1 MPRRSETSNTVLATW
16 GKVEL
21 ETLDNDS
28 VRLLA
33 EGKSPKKG
41 LLIDFIGNFTRS
53 AQEGLPIYRILGG
66 AGFVWVASFDQKGR
80 GALRFAAVD
89 ASASQPGLVATQPQ
103 NASQDDDQQP
113 SQIQS
118 ELASAI
124 RGKRDAE
131 ATVARLQTEL
141 STALEAKV
149 EAELAAQKAR
159 TYAEIARN
167 ELALAI
173 DDANAAKE
181 EVDTFKASD
190 GTFAS
195 YVVNIIIISTS
206 ATALLLLIVWT
217 IFRMLGASP
226 RPAEG
231 AGTVDTGLSVR
242 KEPRLPAASTSS
254 TKAQPSIDQYLVNQ
268 LARALA
274 VHDLTSGR
282 GKASLDANC
291 DQGTIELQEPT
302 PENMSGEGDSIPSKQ
317 LSESSMLLFWP
328 REDNREELPS
338 IVGKI
343 PHGGEVEE
351 TDCTRG
357 EFHAPR
363 RHLEDVRSAASPRF
377 PVIAVIHS
385 FMVHGADSVGHLRS
399 STSAPIAA
407 RAVPRVLTRS
417 ERAGPLP
424 PTLHAIADEVIE

>member
-1 MPRRSETSNTVLATW
+1 MVLTNHIQGVMA
-16 GKVEL
+16 
-21 ETLDNDS
+21 
-28 VRLLA
+28 
-33 EGKSPKKG
+33 SPSLG
-41 LLIDFIGNFTRS
+41 QILT
-53 AQEGLPIYRILGG
+53 PI
-66 AGFVWVASFDQKGR
+66 
-80 GALRFAAVD
+80 
-89 ASASQPGLVATQPQ
+89 P
-103 NASQDDDQQP
+103 
-113 SQIQS
+113 IQADM
-118 ELASAI
+118 E
-124 RGKRDAE
+124 
-131 ATVARLQTEL
+131 VV
-141 STALEAKV
+141 LEAKV

-167 ELALAI
+167 ELVLAI

-181 EVDTFKASD
+181 EVDKFKASD

-195 YVVNIIIISTS
+195 YVVNIIIISTC
-206 ATALLLLIVWT
+206 TIALLLLIVWT

-231 AGTVDTGLSVR
+231 ARTIDTGLSVR
-242 KEPRLPAASTSS
+242 KEPRLPTASTSS

-268 LARALA
+268 LARALG
-274 VHDLTSGR
+274 VHDLASGR

-291 DQGTIELQEPT
+291 DQGTIKRQEPT
-302 PENMSGEGDSIPSKQ
+302 LNTGGEEDSILSKQ
-317 LSESSMLLFWP
+317 LSESFMLSFWP
-328 REDNREELPS
+328 REDNREVLPS

-343 PHGGEVEE
+343 PHEGEVEE

-363 RHLEDVRSAASPRF
+363 RHLEDVRSATSPRF

-399 STSAPIAA
+399 STIAPIPP

-424 PTLHAIADEVIE
+424 PTLLASPMR